1 MLRDCRSAY
10 PLQKAMKLF
19 ENKTLCIGLFF
30 VVSLSLIAIFAPI
43 ISPYAYDKIDVNSIL
58 QSPSAQHFF
67 GTDQLGRDIFSR
79 MIYGARI
86 SLSVGLIAVG
96 IATLIG
102 VILGA
107 IAGFYGGFIDRIIT
121 IFIDIML
128 CFPVFFLILAVVALL
143 EPNIY
148 NIMIVIGLTSWM
160 GQARLVRA
168 EILSL
173 KQRDFILAEKVL
185 GASNFRIILFHLLPN
200 AIGPVIVSAI
210 LGIAAA
216 ILIESG
222 LSFLG
227 IGIQP
232 PTPSWGNILYEAKSS
247 LGIAWWLSAFPG
259 LAIFITIL
267 SYNLVGEGLK
277 RYLR

>member
-1 MLRDCRSAY
+1 
-10 PLQKAMKLF
+10 MKIF
-19 ENKTLCIGLFF
+19 GNKTLLFGLLI
-30 VVSLSLIAIFAPI
+30 VIILSLIAIFAPI
-43 ISPYAYDKIDVNSIL
+43 ISPFAYDQIDVNNIL
-58 QSPSAQHFF
+58 QPPSAAHIF
-67 GTDQLGRDIFSR
+67 GTDQLGRDVFSR
-79 MIYGARI
+79 MAYGTRI
-86 SLSVGLIAVG
+86 SLSVGFIAVG

-102 VILGA
+102 IILGSL
-107 IAGFYGGFIDRIIT
+107 AGFYGGLIDRITT

-128 CFPVFFLILAVVALL
+128 CFPVFFLILSMVALL

-173 KQRDFILAEKVL
+173 KERDFILAEKVL
-185 GASNFRIILFHLLPN
+185 GASNFRIILFHLIPN
-200 AIGPVIVSAI
+200 AIGPVIVSAV

-216 ILIESG
+216 IFVESG

-232 PTPSWGNILYEAKSS
+232 PTPSWGNILSEAKSS
-247 LGIAWWLSAFPG
+247 LGIAWWLSLFPG
-259 LAIFITIL
+259 LAIFITVI

-277 RYLR
+277 KYLR

>member
-1 MLRDCRSAY
+1 MNIA
-10 PLQKAMKLF
+10 K
-19 ENKTLCIGLFF
+19 NKTLFIGLLF
-30 VVSLSLIAIFAPI
+30 VISLSFVAIFAPL
-43 ISPYAYDKIDVNSIL
+43 ISPYPFDEIDSNSIL
-58 QSPSAQHFF
+58 QAPSTKHLF
-67 GTDQLGRDIFSR
+67 GTDQLGRDVFSR
-79 MIYGARI
+79 MLYGARI

-96 IATLIG
+96 IATIIG
-102 VILGA
+102 LFLGSVS
-107 IAGFYGGFIDRIIT
+107 GYYGGAVDKVIS

-128 CFPVFFLILAVVALL
+128 CFPVFFLILSIVALL

-168 EILSL
+168 EILTL

-185 GASNFRIILFHLLPN
+185 GASNIRIIMFHLLPN

-216 ILIESG
+216 ILVESG

-232 PTPSWGNILYEAKSS
+232 PTPSWGNILFEAKSS
-247 LGIAWWLSAFPG
+247 LGIAWWLSLFPG
-259 LAIFITIL
+259 LAIFITIV
-267 SYNLVGEGLK
+267 SYNLVGEGFRK
-277 RYLR
+277 YLR

>member
-1 MLRDCRSAY
+1 MG
-10 PLQKAMKLF
+10 
-19 ENKTLCIGLFF
+19 IFF
-30 VVSLSLIAIFAPI
+30 VIALSLIAIFAPL
-43 ISPYAYDKIDVNSIL
+43 ISPYVFDQIDQNSIL
-58 QSPSAQHFF
+58 QRPSLKHIF
-67 GTDQLGRDIFSR
+67 GTDQLGRDVLSR
-79 MIYGARI
+79 MIYGTRI

-102 VILGA
+102 VILGSV
-107 IAGFYGGFIDRIIT
+107 AGFYGGLIDRIIT

-128 CFPVFFLILAVVALL
+128 CFPVFFLILSVIALL

-148 NIMIVIGLTSWM
+148 NIMVIIGLTSWM

-168 EILSL
+168 EVLSL

-185 GASNFRIILFHLLPN
+185 GASNLRIILVHLLPN

-216 ILIESG
+216 ILVESG

-232 PTPSWGNILYEAKSS
+232 PTPSWGNILNEAKLS
-247 LGIAWWLSAFPG
+247 LGVAWWLSLLPG
-259 LAIFITIL
+259 LAIFLTII
-267 SYNLVGEGLK
+267 SFNLIGEGLK
-277 RYLR
+277 KYLR

>member
-1 MLRDCRSAY
+1 MNIINNK
-10 PLQKAMKLF
+10 PLLIGIILVVAMF
-19 ENKTLCIGLFF
+19 I
-30 VVSLSLIAIFAPI
+30 IAIFAPV
-43 ISPYAYDKIDVNSIL
+43 ISTYEYDQIDVNNIL
-58 QSPSAQHFF
+58 QPPSAKHLC
-67 GTDQLGRDIFSR
+67 GTDQLGRDVFSR
-79 MIYGARI
+79 MVYGARI
-86 SLSVGLIAVG
+86 SLSVGIIAVG
-96 IATLIG
+96 ISVLIG
-102 VILGA
+102 ILIGA
-107 IAGFYGGFIDRIIT
+107 IAGFYGGIIDRIIT

-128 CFPVFFLILAVVALL
+128 CFPVFFLILSVVALL

-160 GQARLVRA
+160 SQARLVRA

-173 KQRDFILAEKVL
+173 KEREFILAEKVL
-185 GASNFRIILFHLLPN
+185 GASNPRIIFSHLLPN

-216 ILIESG
+216 ILVESS

-232 PTPSWGNILYEAKSS
+232 PTPSWGNILSDAKSS
-247 LGIAWWLSAFPG
+247 LGIAWWLSVFPG
-259 LAIFITIL
+259 LAIFITII

-277 RYLR
+277 KYLK

>member
-1 MLRDCRSAY
+1 
-10 PLQKAMKLF
+10 MKIF
-19 ENKTLCIGLFF
+19 DNKTLFIGLFF
-30 VVSLSLIAIFAPI
+30 VVSLSLIAIFAPV
-43 ISPYAYDKIDVNSIL
+43 ISPYAYDKIDANSIL
-58 QSPSAQHFF
+58 QPPSTQHLF

-79 MIYGARI
+79 MIYGTRI
-86 SLSVGLIAVG
+86 SLSVGFIAVG

-102 VILGA
+102 LILGS

-128 CFPVFFLILAVVALL
+128 CFPVFFLILSIVALL

-185 GASNFRIILFHLLPN
+185 GASNFRVILFHLLPN

-216 ILIESG
+216 ILVESS

-259 LAIFITIL
+259 LAIFITII
-267 SYNLVGEGLK
+267 SYNLVGEGLRK
-277 RYLR
+277 YLR

>member
-1 MLRDCRSAY
+1 MNIA
-10 PLQKAMKLF
+10 Q
-19 ENKTLCIGLFF
+19 NKTLLIGLFL
-30 VVSLSLIAIFAPI
+30 VAALSLLAIFAPLI
-43 ISPYAYDKIDVNSIL
+43 APYDYDLIDADNIL
-58 QSPSAQHFF
+58 QAPSSRHLF
-67 GTDQLGRDIFSR
+67 GTDQLGRDVFSR
-79 MIYGARI
+79 MLFGARI

-102 VILGA
+102 LIIGS
-107 IAGFYGGFIDRIIT
+107 IAGFYGGVADRLIS

-128 CFPVFFLILAVVALL
+128 CFPVFFLILSIVALL

-148 NIMIVIGLTSWM
+148 NIMVVIGLTSWM
-160 GQARLVRA
+160 SQARLVRA

-185 GASNFRIILFHLLPN
+185 GASNTRIILHHLLPN
-200 AIGPVIVSAI
+200 ALGPVIVSAV
-210 LGIAAA
+210 LGIAGA
-216 ILIESG
+216 ILVESG

-247 LGIAWWLSAFPG
+247 LGIAWWLSLFPG
-259 LAIFITIL
+259 IAIFITVI
-267 SYNLVGEGLK
+267 SYNLVGDGL
-277 RYLR
+277 REYLR

>member
-1 MLRDCRSAY
+1 
-10 PLQKAMKLF
+10 MKILI
-19 ENKTLCIGLFF
+19 NKTLFIGLFF
-30 VVSLSLIAIFAPI
+30 VISLSLIAVFAPLI
-43 ISPYAYDKIDVNSIL
+43 APYAYDQIDSNKIL
-58 QSPSAQHFF
+58 QAPSAENFF

-96 IATLIG
+96 IATFIG
-102 VILGA
+102 LLLGS
-107 IAGFYGGFIDRIIT
+107 IAGFYGGIVDRIIS

-128 CFPVFFLILAVVALL
+128 CFPVFFLILSVVALL
-143 EPNIY
+143 EPNIH

-185 GASNFRIILFHLLPN
+185 GASNLRIIIFHLLPN

-216 ILIESG
+216 ILVESG

-247 LGIAWWLSAFPG
+247 LGIAWWLSLFPG
-259 LAIFITIL
+259 LAIFITII
-267 SYNLVGEGLK
+267 SYNLVGDGLRK
-277 RYLR
+277 YLR

>member
-1 MLRDCRSAY
+1 
-10 PLQKAMKLF
+10 MKITK
-19 ENKTLCIGLFF
+19 NKTLFIGIFF
-30 VVSLSLIAIFAPI
+30 ITMLSLIAVFASL
-43 ISPYAYDKIDVNSIL
+43 ISPYPYDQINENSIL
-58 QSPSAQHFF
+58 QAPSIKHFF

-79 MIYGARI
+79 MIFGTRI

-102 VILGA
+102 IIIGA
-107 IAGFYGGFIDRIIT
+107 LAGFYGGIIDRIIS

-128 CFPVFFLILAVVALL
+128 CFPVFFLILAIVALL

-148 NIMIVIGLTSWM
+148 NIMAVIGLTSWM

-173 KQRDFILAEKVL
+173 KEREFILAEKVL

-200 AIGPVIVSAI
+200 SIGPVIVSAI
-210 LGIAAA
+210 LGIAGA
-216 ILIESG
+216 ILVESG

-232 PTPSWGNILYEAKSS
+232 PTPSWGNILNEAKSS
-247 LGIAWWLSAFPG
+247 LGIAWWLNVFPG
-259 LAIFITIL
+259 LAIFLTII
-267 SYNLVGEGLK
+267 SFNLIGEGLK
-277 RYLR
+277 KYLK

>member
-1 MLRDCRSAY
+1 
-10 PLQKAMKLF
+10 MKLP
-19 ENKTLCIGLFF
+19 ENKTLIIGLFF
-30 VVSLSLIAIFAPI
+30 VIALSLVAIFAPLLT
-43 ISPYAYDKIDVNSIL
+43 PYAYDHIDATSIL
-58 QSPSAQHFF
+58 EAPSAKHLF
-67 GTDQLGRDIFSR
+67 GTDQLGRDVFSR
-79 MIYGARI
+79 MIYGSRI

-96 IATLIG
+96 IATVIG
-102 VILGA
+102 LILGST
-107 IAGFYGGFIDRIIT
+107 AGFYGGLVDRIIT

-128 CFPVFFLILAVVALL
+128 CFPVFFLILAIVALL

-173 KQRDFILAEKVL
+173 KQRDFVLAERVL
-185 GASNFRIILFHLLPN
+185 GASNIRIILFHLLPN

-216 ILIESG
+216 ILVESG

-247 LGIAWWLSAFPG
+247 LGIAWWLSLFPG
-259 LAIFITIL
+259 LAIFTTII
-267 SYNLVGEGLK
+267 SYNLVGDGLRK
-277 RYLR
+277 YLR

>member
-1 MLRDCRSAY
+1 
-10 PLQKAMKLF
+10 MKIP
-19 ENKTLCIGLFF
+19 ENKTLFIGLFF
-30 VVSLSLIAIFAPI
+30 VIVLSLIAIFAPL
-43 ISPYAYDKIDVNSIL
+43 ISPYAYDQIDVNSIL
-58 QSPSAQHFF
+58 QAPSANHFL

-79 MIYGARI
+79 MIYGTRI
-86 SLSVGLIAVG
+86 SLSVGFIAVG
-96 IATLIG
+96 IATIIG
-102 VILGA
+102 VILGS
-107 IAGFYGGFIDRIIT
+107 ISGFYGELIDRIIT

-128 CFPVFFLILAVVALL
+128 CFPVFFLILAIVALL

-160 GQARLVRA
+160 GQARLIRA

-216 ILIESG
+216 ILVESG

-247 LGIAWWLSAFPG
+247 LGIAWWLSLFPG
-259 LAIFITIL
+259 LAIFITII

-277 RYLR
+277 KYLR

>member
-1 MLRDCRSAY
+1 MI
-10 PLQKAMKLF
+10 KTF
-19 ENKTLCIGLFF
+19 TENKPLFIGSVIIL
-30 VVSLSLIAIFAPI
+30 LLAIVALFAPLL
-43 ISPYAYDKIDVNSIL
+43 SPYAYDRIDSNKIL
-58 QSPSAQHFF
+58 QAPSRLHLF
-67 GTDQLGRDIFSR
+67 GTDQLGRDVLSR
-79 MIYGARI
+79 MMFGARI

-107 IAGFYGGFIDRIIT
+107 AAGYYGGAIDRIIT

-128 CFPVFFLILAVVALL
+128 CFPVFFLILSVVALL

-168 EILSL
+168 EVLSL
-173 KQRDFILAEKVL
+173 KERDFILAERVL
-185 GASNFRIILFHLLPN
+185 GASNMRIIIKHLLPN
-200 AIGPVIVSAI
+200 TMGPVIVSAI
-210 LGIAAA
+210 LGVAAA
-216 ILIESG
+216 ILVESG

-232 PTPSWGNILYEAKSS
+232 PTPSWGNILNEAKLS
-247 LGIAWWLSAFPG
+247 LGIAWWLSLFPG
-259 LAIFITIL
+259 LAIFITIIAF
-267 SYNLVGEGLK
+267 NLIGEGLK
-277 RYLR
+277 KYLR

>member
-1 MLRDCRSAY
+1 
-10 PLQKAMKLF
+10 
-19 ENKTLCIGLFF
+19 
-30 VVSLSLIAIFAPI
+30 
-43 ISPYAYDKIDVNSIL
+43 
-58 QSPSAQHFF
+58 
-67 GTDQLGRDIFSR
+67 
-79 MIYGARI
+79 
-86 SLSVGLIAVG
+86 
-96 IATLIG
+96 
-102 VILGA
+102 
-107 IAGFYGGFIDRIIT
+107 
-121 IFIDIML
+121 
-128 CFPVFFLILAVVALL
+128 
-143 EPNIY
+143 
-148 NIMIVIGLTSWM
+148 M
-160 GQARLVRA
+160 GQSRLVRA